1 MSTGSLA
8 AGQIGFNLNVP
19 NIIAAVFAATGQD
32 VACLAESSSGILQL
46 EQYEKQLDPAGR
58 KPWHGPYA
66 HMERMDEEGGI
77 YASLSLPS
85 LVIGTVGGGTSL
97 ATQKECL
104 QLMGCYGKVRM
115 YVRTYAACFVCWY
128 ATVKL
133 IFNAVEADSCADTVT
148 GI

>member
-19 NIIAAVFAATGQD
+19 NIIAALFAATGQD
-32 VACLAESSSGILQL
+32 VACLAESSSGILQF
-46 EQYEKQLDPAGR
+46 EQYEKQLDAADR

-66 HMERMDEEGGI
+66 HMKRMDEEGGI

-104 QLMGCYGKVRM
+104 QLMGCYGKVRA
-115 YVRTYAACFVCWY
+115 YAACFVCWCV
-128 ATVKL
+128 TGKL
-133 IFNAVEADSCADTVT
+133 ISNAVEGHSCVDTVT